1 MIIIDNLQQLLNN
14 INTGEPVLVY
24 FSGEN
29 CSVCKVLKPKIEEEV
44 LKQFPKFKLF
54 EVKTD
59 LNKEITS
66 HFTVFS
72 IPTTLIFFDSKE
84 FKDLLEDND
93 SFAREWLG
101 EKRYKL
107 FKEGNYRID
116 KFVDP
121 LGRQYSLA
129 ELKTLDEKTFKNL
142 GI

>member
-84 FKDLLEDND
+84 FKRVGRNM
-93 SFAREWLG
+93 SVS
-101 EKRYKL
+101 L
-107 FKEGNYRID
+107 FIE
-116 KFVDP
+116 
-121 LGRQYSLA
+121 
-129 ELKTLDEKTFKNL
+129 ELKRPYNL
-142 GI
+142 MCED